1 MVKIGVLGLQGD
13 VHEHVQRL
21 RDVGVD
27 PVVVK
32 KTEDLAGLRGLILPG
47 GESTTI
53 GKLMR
58 KYELLEPIRR
68 MGQSGIP
75 LYGTCAGMIL
85 LAREIEGGEEP
96 HLALMN
102 IRVARNSFGRQ
113 KDSFETDLSIAGIE
127 GPPFRAVFIRAPHV
141 TSVGDEVQVLSEYDG
156 RVVAVRQG
164 NLLATSFHP
173 ELTNDPRIHEYFAEM
188 CKRAA
193 VPVAG
198 TDFLS

>member
-1 MVKIGVLGLQGD
+1 MKIGVLGLQGD
-13 VHEHVQRL
+13 VHEHLERL

-27 PVVVK
+27 PVIVK
-32 KTEDLAGLRGLILPG
+32 KPQDLAELRGLILPG

-58 KYELLEPIRR
+58 KYELLEPIRA
-68 MGQSGIP
+68 MGQNGIP

-113 KDSFETDLSIAGIE
+113 KDSFETDLSIEGIA

-141 TSVGDEVQVLSEYDG
+141 TSVGDDVEVMAAFNG

-164 NLLATSFHP
+164 TLLATSFHP
-173 ELTNDPRIHEYFAEM
+173 ELTDDPRVHEYFVEM
-188 CKRAA
+188 CRKAGL
-193 VPVAG
+193 PVGG
-198 TDFLS
+198 TDSRL

>member
-1 MVKIGVLGLQGD
+1 MKIGVLGLQGD
-13 VHEHVQRL
+13 VHEHLERL

-27 PVVVK
+27 PVIVK
-32 KTEDLAGLRGLILPG
+32 KPQDLAGLRGLILPG

-58 KYELLEPIRR
+58 KYELLEPIRA
-68 MGQSGIP
+68 MGQRGVP

-113 KDSFETDLSIAGIE
+113 KDSFETDLFIEGIAG
-127 GPPFRAVFIRAPHV
+127 PAFRAVFIRAPHV
-141 TSVGDEVQVLSEYDG
+141 TSVGEDVEVLATFDG

-164 NLLATSFHP
+164 TLLATSFHP
-173 ELTNDPRIHEYFAEM
+173 ELTEDPRVHEYFVEM
-188 CKRAA
+188 CRKAGL
-193 VPVAG
+193 PVGG
-198 TDFLS
+198 TDSRL